1 MNRLETM
8 NKMKSIKMWYARNF
22 QVINIELTKEW
33 NLKWYRNVFG
43 DEINQINCRSLW
55 SDKNGRKYR
64 VELLA

>member
-1 MNRLETM
+1 
-8 NKMKSIKMWYARNF
+8 MWYARNF